1 MARPLLVGKNNKK
14 EKEIEKASRTVI
26 KRARGWMALFEAAAN
41 RNARTIRYVYYA
53 VLVLVWYVLAG
64 FVSGPDWD

>member
-1 MARPLLVGKNNKK
+1 MACPLLVGKNNKK

-41 RNARTIRYVYYA
+41 
-53 VLVLVWYVLAG
+53 
-64 FVSGPDWD
+64 P